1 MYPCYPCIPWTGRV
15 LQISLP
21 TLFHTLLVRVFY
33 QSDSICYTGW
43 CLFIYNLMLCN
54 TQNTPVRRD
63 MMEIRRLLSV
73 CVLCFFLPSLSAR
86 HYLRFN
92 ADFSYARDFA
102 GAGASAPSSEGMT
115 LADAQA
121 MIGSGKSEALRN
133 SNGFAPGIGIGY
145 RFSYKAFLLDLGIG
159 AEYRNTVNELY
170 PVSNVIAAD
179 IDDTGEPYTG
189 RHTWSSRRVSLQHA
203 GIHIPL
209 MLGAEIKR
217 FYFLA
222 GLKANI
228 DVWGTSKERG
238 AYSMSAKY
246 DRFMDEWT
254 NVSGHG
260 IVADE
265 PYEASAVAGGTGWN
279 IRACA
284 ELGYCFY
291 VSRRHTNS
299 RMSQPRYYAG
309 AFAEYSFAGT
319 SGNYQPLMA
328 GVRLTVLLPFPEP
341 RVCRC
346 LND

>member
-1 MYPCYPCIPWTGRV
+1 MDRQGIADKFADFVSYSACSC
-15 LQISLP
+15 
-21 TLFHTLLVRVFY
+21 FFN
-33 QSDSICYTGW
+33 QSDSVCYTGW
-43 CLFIYNLMLCN
+43 FLFIYNIMLCN
-54 TQNTPVRRD
+54 TQNTPVRRE

-92 ADFSYARDFA
+92 VDFSYARDFA
-102 GAGASAPSSEGMT
+102 SAGAGAPIVEEMS

-133 SNGFAPGIGIGY
+133 SNGFAPGIGFGY
-145 RFSYKAFLLDLGIG
+145 RFAYKAFLLDLGIG
-159 AEYRNTVNELY
+159 AEYRNTVNNLY
-170 PVSNVIAAD
+170 PINNVFAAD
-179 IDDTGEPYTG
+179 IDDTGEPYMG
-189 RHTWSSRRVSLQHA
+189 RHTWSSRRTSLQHA

-222 GLKANI
+222 GIKANMDI
-228 DVWGTSKERG
+228 WGTSRESG

-246 DRFMDEWT
+246 DRFMEEWT
-254 NVSGHG
+254 NVVGHG

-265 PYEASAVAGGTGWN
+265 PYKTAAQKRAMEWN

-284 ELGYCFY
+284 EMGYCFY
-291 VSRRHTNS
+291 ITTRHTNS
-299 RMSQPRYYAG
+299 RIAQPRYYAG
-309 AFAEYSFAGT
+309 VFAEYSFAGT
-319 SGNYQPLMA
+319 SDCYLPLLVGA
-328 GVRLTVLLPFPEP
+328 RLTVLLPLAEP
-341 RVCRC
+341 HGCKC